1 MDEEDLRTHSGE
13 CGNGWGFGK
22 GLFPSVATSAHFVQH
37 IKVKLGL
44 GSTEILGKERAP
56 LICIS

>member
-13 CGNGWGFGK
+13 CGNGWGYGK
-22 GLFPSVATSAHFVQH
+22 GLFPSVATSAHFDQH
-37 IKVKLGL
+37 IKVKLDL
-44 GSTEILGKERAP
+44 GSIEILEKERAP